1 MSFIVILAVDNE
13 LTNSQTGEIFIKQTV
28 QIEEQGGSDG
38 TGDCLSIKSG
48 RKIWFNAPASQ
59 FTVGQIIPVT
69 WDDLDADYNITEV
82 TTKAGRT
89 ILKIDL
95 QG

>member
-1 MSFIVILAVDNE
+1 MSFKVILAVDNE
-13 LTNSQTGEIFIKQTV
+13 LTNSKTKEIFLKQTV
-28 QIEEQGGSDG
+28 QIEEQGGKG
-38 TGDCLSIKSG
+38 GEGDCLSIKSG

-69 WDDLDADYNITEV
+69 WELLAADYKITTV

-95 QG
+95 